1 MKLSTEEAVVQ
12 ALLLHKRSP
21 SADDAEAMAEVIPV
35 LALALGDGGEHD
47 QELIA
52 LAESWLADPSS
63 LGRRAR
69 DLAVELARRVAQV
82 RGIDLKGNR

>member
-1 MKLSTEEAVVQ
+1 MKLSTEDAVVR
-12 ALLLHKRSP
+12 ALLLHKRPP
-21 SADDAEAMAEVIPV
+21 SADDALAMAEVISV
-35 LALALGDGGEHD
+35 LALALTGEDEHD
-47 QELIA
+47 QELVA

-82 RGIDLKGNR
+82 RGIDLKGR

>member
-1 MKLSTEEAVVQ
+1 MKLSTEDAVAR
-12 ALLLHKRSP
+12 ALLFHKSP
-21 SADDAEAMAEVIPV
+21 ASADDAIAIAEVIPV
-35 LALALGDGGEHD
+35 LVLELAGGDERD
-47 QELIA
+47 QELRA

-82 RGIDLKGNR
+82 RGLDLKGDR

>member
-1 MKLSTEEAVVQ
+1 MTQ
-12 ALLLHKRSP
+12 T
-21 SADDAEAMAEVIPV
+21 AMAEVIPV
-35 LALALGDGGEHD
+35 LALALADEDEHD
-47 QELIA
+47 QELLA

-82 RGIDLKGNR
+82 RGIDLEGDR

>member
-1 MKLSTEEAVVQ
+1 VTLSTEEAVSR
-12 ALLLHKRSP
+12 ALLLDKAVA
-21 SADDAEAMAEVIPV
+21 SADSAVTVAEVIPV
-35 LALALGDGGEHD
+35 LALALAGGDERD
-47 QELIA
+47 RELLA

-82 RGIDLKGNR
+82 RGIDLKSDR